1 MLLFAG
7 SDTPPFGTLDRA
19 HKELN
24 MLTVRKLKVLLH
36 ANRVGVVREKSFY
49 LGTLTQKCRSAS
61 LRMHWVLVIKTMI
74 ILQGIV
80 A

>member
-1 MLLFAG
+1 MLLFSG

-36 ANRVGVVREKSFY
+36 ANRVGVVREKSVHFAPSQVN
-49 LGTLTQKCRSAS
+49 LSSEHSQSGNSI
-61 LRMHWVLVIKTMI
+61 LRL
-74 ILQGIV
+74 L
-80 A
+80 